1 MSAAALV
8 LQRLSPPLR
17 ADAEKVVFELDQ
29 TKPLAEQAKQIL
41 TAVSEGRIAPET
53 GQILIVC
60 IEKVSGIKAVDEL
73 QARIEALEE
82 KAS

>member
-1 MSAAALV
+1 MHSAATSAGNRPSVRQTFKLV
-8 LQRLSPPLR
+8 
-17 ADAEKVVFELDQ
+17 D
-29 TKPLAEQAKQIL
+29 
-41 TAVSEGRIAPET
+41 PET
-53 GQILIVC
+53 GQMLIVC